1 MPNMSDQELLSIIS
15 NAESQAVIYNGEFS
29 RINERLLKD
38 YLQDPYGDEV
48 ADQSQVISPDVQDVV
63 ESDMPSLARVFLGSS
78 QPVVF
83 EPRSNNEDEIKEV
96 EEKNKYVNY
105 LIMNKP
111 DSYQTLFNWMKDA
124 EIQKNGVLKYFIED
138 SRKTEEVSYSGVNE
152 DELQQIVLDLQRD
165 QVKKIEVAS
174 SSEDEFGS
182 FDITF
187 KVTRGSQELK
197 IINVPNEQFLIS
209 KNASTLDNAE
219 LVGDKVNNKTR
230 GQLLSE
236 GIDRELIN
244 QLPRVSVQRDNNST
258 LKNIRNRDTGQSVEG
273 EEINDW
279 ANELVE
285 ITDLYVMVDYDQDG
299 VAERRHILKSGNHIL
314 INEAF
319 DHVPYASLSC
329 LLMPHKA
336 IGRSRA
342 ELTQQ
347 TQRVK
352 TVLMRQTL
360 DNMYAVNRPRNVLHP
375 DVNIDDY
382 LQMRPNGAVRL
393 KSKTQV
399 NPANAVVPLVV
410 PPMMQQSLQVVQY
423 MDSVRAQST
432 GTYLASQ
439 GLDAD
444 SIAKETATRFMGV
457 QEKGDEKIE
466 LVARTMA
473 ETGWRKLYEG
483 VAWMVSHFQDEET
496 EIFVLGE
503 SLKVNPS
510 GWRYEHFVS
519 SKVGLGAGSP
529 EKMVESMQGIL
540 GIQQQLQAAG
550 SPMVDQVKLYNTLDD
565 IIKGLGLKQT
575 DKFFNDPEKPEQLL
589 LAENE
594 ILKAQLLQTQQL
606 LEQSQN
612 PLAEAETI
620 KAQARLIE
628 AQGKSGLEAAK
639 IAENARQFNIKT
651 AQDAKQ
657 HQDDLVFDLTKLE
670 VDSGVNIQGA
680 NV

>member
-575 DKFFNDPEKPEQLL
+575 DQFFNNPEKPEQLL

-628 AQGKSGLEAAK
+628 AQGKGGLEAAK

>member
-1 MPNMSDQELLSIIS
+1 M
-15 NAESQAVIYNGEFS
+15 
-29 RINERLLKD
+29 
-38 YLQDPYGDEV
+38 
-48 ADQSQVISPDVQDVV
+48 
-63 ESDMPSLARVFLGSS
+63 
-78 QPVVF
+78 
-83 EPRSNNEDEIKEV
+83 
-96 EEKNKYVNY
+96 
-105 LIMNKP
+105 
-111 DSYQTLFNWMKDA
+111 
-124 EIQKNGVLKYFIED
+124 
-138 SRKTEEVSYSGVNE
+138 
-152 DELQQIVLDLQRD
+152 
-165 QVKKIEVAS
+165 
-174 SSEDEFGS
+174 
-182 FDITF
+182 
-187 KVTRGSQELK
+187 
-197 IINVPNEQFLIS
+197 
-209 KNASTLDNAE
+209 
-219 LVGDKVNNKTR
+219 
-230 GQLLSE
+230 
-236 GIDRELIN
+236 
-244 QLPRVSVQRDNNST
+244 
-258 LKNIRNRDTGQSVEG
+258 
-273 EEINDW
+273 
-279 ANELVE
+279 VE

-382 LQMRPNGAVRL
+382 LQIRPNGAVRL

-503 SLKVNPS
+503 SLKINPS

-540 GIQQQLQAAG
+540 GIQQQLQATG

-575 DKFFNDPEKPEQLL
+575 NQFFNNPEKPEQLL

-628 AQGKSGLEAAK
+628 AQGKGGLEAAK